1 VTLQDIYSFSLIVL
15 LTHTDTTDAASMPA
29 KENPSAVLLHLS
41 DTEATTKLIRKDVDK
56 LVQNIKD
63 NLKLSYEA
71 VQHDKTGGSRPPP
84 SFADYHLPPA
94 VSAAASALL
103 DKRHPPPPT
112 QLGAGGSSRKARS
125 YMSSKGASRASPY
138 AVPGKCDCDESGR
151 AGSWAARKRY
161 PSMSAAGKP
170 KIELDDPLEML
181 QELIRLALDFS
192 RVLLCRPLLIWWSV
206 S

>member
-1 VTLQDIYSFSLIVL
+1 
-15 LTHTDTTDAASMPA
+15 MPA
-29 KENPSAVLLHLS
+29 KENPSAAVLLHLS
-41 DTEATTKLIRKDVDK
+41 HDTEATTKLIRKDVDK

-71 VQHDKTGGSRPPP
+71 VQQHDKTTAGSRPPA
-84 SFADYHLPPA
+84 SFADYHLPPTGI
-94 VSAAASALL
+94 SAALL
-103 DKRHPPPPT
+103 DQRHTPPPT
-112 QLGAGGSSRKARS
+112 ALCAPGGSSRKARS

-151 AGSWAARKRY
+151 RPGSSWAARKRY

-181 QELIRLALDFS
+181 QELIRLALDFPALFCS
-192 RVLLCRPLLIWWSV
+192 RCRPLLV
-206 S
+206 LVV